1 MTSRM
6 REHAERDDDG
16 ALIWERERQA
26 LAGGTTTTEINVS
39 ALLRPGRR
47 RTGNVAHLVTE
58 AELYAE
64 RDADEW
70 GGNPARPV
78 DSETAARAIE
88 RIEAKGL
95 TPAWRLV
102 DNPGEFP

>member
-1 MTSRM
+1 M

-16 ALIWERERQA
+16 DLVWERERQA
-26 LAGGTTTTEINVS
+26 LTGGTTTHETNVS

-47 RTGNVAHLVTE
+47 QTGNVAHLVTE
-58 AELYAE
+58 AELYADNE
-64 RDADEW
+64 YDR

-78 DSETAARAIE
+78 DSQTAARAIE

-102 DNPGEFP
+102 DNPGEWP

>member
-1 MTSRM
+1 M

-16 ALIWERERQA
+16 RLVWERTVPA
-26 LAGGTTTTEINVS
+26 LAGGTTTIEVDVT
-39 ALLRPGRR
+39 ALLTPGRR
-47 RTGNVAHLVTE
+47 QTGNVAHLVTE

-64 RDADEW
+64 RDAHEW